1 MRYFSIS
8 PYPDEELSSVVTRAC
23 RRAGLPPRRFLRWY
37 FDAPDERSLR
47 SYGNLLVPM
56 SRLTGMSQEELLRQ
70 HTLVPYAL
78 ATLERGEARRIR
90 TLMCQGKALQSRYI
104 VGKVARRWCERCATR
119 DTNQFGETYWH
130 RSHLLPGVTRCHVH
144 DQELLDSGD
153 KLHHLRLHKALTFWL
168 GDALPQD
175 LQGGQRMQLPIS
187 SRVQQCFAV
196 LSARTLEWHRKLPPT
211 AATFDELHRVFG
223 SDALRHAGCV
233 TRFIDRFPPTTMQ
246 LLAIVTASCK
256 SGLLNGDQL
265 ELGF

>member
-1 MRYFSIS
+1 MRYFSIT

-23 RRAGLPPRRFLRWY
+23 RRTGLPPKRFLRWY

-56 SRLTGMSQEELLRQ
+56 SRLTGMSYEDLLRQ

-78 ATLERGEARRIR
+78 ATLERGEARRIK
-90 TLMCQGKALQSRYI
+90 TSMCQGKAFQSRHI
-104 VGKVARRWCERCATR
+104 VGKVARRWCERCLAR
-119 DTNQFGETYWH
+119 DTTQFGETYWH
-130 RSHLLPGVTRCHVH
+130 RSHLLPGVTRCHAH
-144 DQELLDSGD
+144 DEELLQSGD
-153 KLHHLRLHKALTFWL
+153 KLHHLRLHKAVTCWL
-168 GDALPQD
+168 GDTLPHD
-175 LQGGQRMQLPIS
+175 LQGQRMQLPIS
-187 SRVQQCFAV
+187 SQVQQRFAV
-196 LSARTLEWHRKLPPT
+196 LSARTLEWHRKLPS
-211 AATFDELHRVFG
+211 ADATSDDIHRVFG
-223 SDALRHAGCV
+223 TEALRNAGCF